1 MPGRLPS
8 GASRAAVD
16 EDRAAYLEAV
26 LIGGR
31 ERVPIVVVDP
41 DPAWLARFEAVRH
54 RIRAAL
60 GDRVVDVQHIGSTA
74 VPGLA
79 AKPVIDVLLTVAD
92 VDDEPAWLPAL
103 EGAGFVLRVRE
114 AGHRLVRTP
123 ERDVHVHVY
132 RTRSAAQVRAY
143 LDLRDRLRE
152 SAADRDLYAAT
163 KRALARR
170 EWADMNDYADAKSD
184 VVAEILA
191 RARAGRPHDGGSRQE
206 TSVH

>member
-1 MPGRLPS
+1 M
-8 GASRAAVD
+8 D

-41 DPAWLARFEAVRH
+41 DPAWPARFEAVRD
-54 RIRAAL
+54 RIRVAL

-132 RTRSAAQVRAY
+132 EPGVPQVRAY

-191 RARAGRPHDGGSRQE
+191 RARAGRPHDGGSSQE